1 MSKVG
6 RKDKYLTHI
15 RPRFQD
21 IEKWLNEG
29 AEQKKIAEKLGIAYS
44 TWNTY
49 KARYPELK
57 KLVDKPREGLIEDL
71 RSALVKRALGYRY
84 RTTKTYIKENPDGSV
99 TSYTETVENELP
111 PDTTAIFGAL
121 NLYDNDYVKDKKNF
135 ELKKEEL
142 ELKRQQ
148 LLEKNEW

>member
-1 MSKVG
+1 MAKVG

-15 RPRFQD
+15 KPRFQD

-29 AEQKKIAEKLGIAYS
+29 AEQKRIAEKLGIAYS

-49 KARYPELK
+49 KVRYPELAE
-57 KLVDKPREGLIEDL
+57 LCNKPREGLIEDL
-71 RSALVKRALGYRY
+71 RSALVKRALGAVY
-84 RTTKTYIKENPDGSV
+84 RTTKTYIKENSDGS
-99 TSYTETVENELP
+99 TYSYTEVVEQEQP

-121 NLYDNDYVKDKKNF
+121 NLYDPAYVKDKKNF

-148 LLEKNEW
+148 LLDKKEW

>member
-15 RPRFQD
+15 KPRFND

-29 AEQKKIAEKLGIAYS
+29 AEQKKIAERLGIAYS

-49 KARYPELK
+49 KTRHPEFAELCN
-57 KLVDKPREGLIEDL
+57 KPREGLIQDL
-71 RSALVKRALGYRY
+71 RSALVKRALGATY
-84 RTTKTYIKENPDGSV
+84 RTRKTYVKENADGS
-99 TSYTETVENELP
+99 TSSYTEVVESETP

-121 NLYDNDYVKDKKNF
+121 HLHDPEHIKDKKNF
-135 ELKKEEL
+135 ELKKQEL

-148 LLEKNEW
+148 MLEKKEW